1 MNVGSERSGKGWYAL
16 YTNPKQEFR
25 AESNLRAWRV
35 ETFFPKV
42 SGRRRSSSG
51 ERSTNIVK
59 PLFPGYI
66 FARFD
71 LEALLHKVV
80 FTRGVRSVVSFGGN
94 PTPVQDEVIN
104 LLQTRVG
111 DDGTVKLCEEFKPGD
126 RVVIQE
132 GHFKNFVGVLDGSVK
147 DEERVRILLLTIS
160 SQIHIT
166 VAKDWLKKQL
176 P

>member
-1 MNVGSERSGKGWYAL
+1 MNVGSERTVKGWYAL
-16 YTNPKQEFR
+16 STKPKQEFR
-25 AESNLRAWRV
+25 AESNLKAWRV

-42 SGRRRSSSG
+42 NGRRRDCSG
-51 ERSTNIVK
+51 ERSTTVVK

-71 LEALLHKVV
+71 LESLLHKVV
-80 FTRGVRSVVSFGGN
+80 FTRGVRSVVSFGGT
-94 PTPVQDEVIN
+94 PTMVEDKVIN
-104 LLQTRVG
+104 FLQTRVG
-111 DDGTVKLCEEFKPGD
+111 DDGTVKLDDEFKPGD
-126 RVVIQE
+126 RVIIQE

-147 DEERVRILLLTIS
+147 EVERVRILLLTIS
-160 SQIHIT
+160 SQIHVT